1 MPPKRLYTNHHI
13 FFLIRLTVLPALGP
27 EPTRRGSIRGG
38 VASNFL
44 HISRSCCCFSS
55 RSRCCSALALGPLP
69 GLLLLLLLLALL
81 LSLLLLLA
89 MLLQFSY
96 TSVD

>member
-1 MPPKRLYTNHHI
+1 MLS
-13 FFLIRLTVLPALGP
+13 ALGP
-27 EPTRRGSIRGG
+27 EPTRCGSIHGG
-38 VASNFL
+38 GADHFL
-44 HISRSCCCFSS
+44 HGGRSLGSDIHISRSCCCFSS

-69 GLLLLLLLLALL
+69 GLLLLALL

>member
-1 MPPKRLYTNHHI
+1 M
-13 FFLIRLTVLPALGP
+13 VLPALGP
-27 EPTRRGSIRGG
+27 EPTRRGSIHGVVAGHFLHG
-38 VASNFL
+38 VAPSAAT
-44 HISRSCCCFSS
+44 SRSYYCFSS
-55 RSRCCSALALGPLP
+55 HSRCCSALALGPLP

-89 MLLQFSY
+89 MLLRFSY

>member
-1 MPPKRLYTNHHI
+1 M
-13 FFLIRLTVLPALGP
+13 LPALGP
-27 EPTRRGSIRGG
+27 EPTWHGSIHGG
-38 VASNFL
+38 VAGHFL
-44 HISRSCCCFSS
+44 HGVLGGDVHISRSCCCFSS

-69 GLLLLLLLLALL
+69 GLLLLLLLLTLL

-89 MLLQFSY
+89 MLLRFGY